1 MEKLIEF
8 LLYLQGPVPY
18 AVAFIILLACGFGL
32 PIPEDIT
39 LFAMGILSYYGLA
52 DLKVS
57 ILICFSGVMLG
68 DTIIFLLGKMYG
80 DKLTE
85 KGVLAKVLHPERKE
99 KIKSLF
105 LKWGNKLIF
114 AARFMPGLR
123 TPIFFSAGVFKVPF
137 RVFFFYDGLAAA
149 VSVPALI
156 YVVYRFGDHLD
167 WAIQKARTAQHGM
180 LAIIFGVIILFSV
193 KYFITKKRE
202 ASSRA

>member
-1 MEKLIEF
+1 MERLIEF

-18 AVAFIILLACGFGL
+18 AVAFAILLGCGFGL

-39 LFAMGILSYYGLA
+39 LFAMGILSYYGLT
-52 DLKVS
+52 DLKIS

-68 DTIIFLLGKMYG
+68 DSIIFILGKMYG
-80 DKLTE
+80 DKLTQ
-85 KGVLAKVLHPERKE
+85 KGMLAKVLHAERKE
-99 KIKSLF
+99 KIKTLF

-123 TPIFFSAGVFKVPF
+123 TPIFFTSGIFKVPF

-149 VSVPALI
+149 ISVPALI
-156 YVVYRFGDHLD
+156 FVVYHFGDHVD

-180 LAIIFGVIILFSV
+180 LVFIACVIIFFTL
-193 KYFITKKRE
+193 KYFISKKRE
-202 ASSRA
+202 ASSHE